1 MKCIKFFGKERIA
14 LCKCDG
20 KEAIIKKKIYIKAQD
35 LTKKWIERQLN
46 PSIVNDR

>member
-14 LCKCDG
+14 LCKRDG
-20 KEAIIKKKIYIKAQD
+20 KEAIIKKDIYKGAGFD
-35 LTKKWIERQLN
+35 KKWIERQLN